1 MLGTGVKGYRDVP
14 RLLVGAKEA
23 EWTPEGFM
31 EGAALCWVLEDRQ
44 GVTQEGCVVS
54 QRAGHVPGMVSSPIS
69 GWSGREMSPGGWV
82 VICER
87 ALSVK

>member
-1 MLGTGVKGYRDVP
+1 MLGTGVRGYREVP
-14 RLLVGAKEA
+14 RLLVGA
-23 EWTPEGFM
+23 PEGFM
-31 EGAALCWVLEDRQ
+31 EGAALCWVLEDKQ